1 MMERRKNLND
11 KFGFAVVMKYNLLKD
26 IAEINMGQ
34 SPDSLSYNNVKRGL
48 PFYQGNADFGELY
61 PIAKTWCDAPKKTA
75 KKNDILI
82 SVRAPIG
89 AINYTSELCCIG
101 RGLAAIT
108 VEDDID
114 RNYIYYFLKAI
125 NSELIN
131 QGTGSTFKAIG
142 RPVLE
147 MLKVPAISEKQK
159 ILIIKSMDFLVDIIK
174 LRKKELILLDELI
187 KARFIEMFGEPVNND
202 KGWVKDSVERLCREI
217 YGGGTPSKSHPEY
230 YEGGEIPW
238 ITSKDMKTDILIDSQ
253 IHINE
258 DGVANS
264 TARIVPKNSVIMV
277 IRSGILK
284 HTLPVAINAVPV
296 TVNQDLKVFVAG
308 NRIVTKFLAY
318 QFKMMERDILS
329 GVRAVTAD
337 NIELDALKRREL
349 IVPPIELQQE
359 FADFVEQVDK
369 SREEVK
375 KSLEKTQQLY
385 DSLMQEYFG

>member
-1 MMERRKNLND
+1 
-11 KFGFAVVMKYNLLKD
+11 MKYNLLKD
-26 IAEINMGQ
+26 IAEITMGQ

-89 AINYTSELCCIG
+89 AINYTSEFCCIG

-114 RNYIYYFLKAI
+114 RNYIYYFLKAK

-174 LRKKELILLDELI
+174 LRKKELFLLDELI
-187 KARFIEMFGEPVNND
+187 KARFIEMFGDININN
-202 KGWVKDSVERLCREI
+202 KNWHTEHLGKLCNIVRGSSPRPIEK
-217 YGGGTPSKSHPEY
+217 YLGGD
-230 YEGGEIPW
+230 IPW
-238 ITSKDMKTDILIDSQ
+238 IKIGDATD
-253 IHINE
+253 E
-258 DGVANS
+258 DNIYLNS
-264 TARIVPKNSVIMV
+264 TKEHIIREGVNKSRFVKKGSLIFANCGVSLGFARIISFDGCIHDGWLALENIDYRLNKEFLLLSLNQLTDHFRIIAPSGTQPNLNIAIMQNFMQVI
-277 IRSGILK
+277 
-284 HTLPVAINAVPV
+284 
-296 TVNQDLKVFVAG
+296 
-308 NRIVTKFLAY
+308 
-318 QFKMMERDILS
+318 
-329 GVRAVTAD
+329 
-337 NIELDALKRREL
+337 
-349 IVPPIELQQE
+349 PPMELQE
-359 FADFVEQVDK
+359 TFVSFRRHVDK
-369 SREEVK
+369 SRFDIK
-375 KSLEKTQQLY
+375 KSITEIEREVVY
-385 DSLMQEYFG
+385 D

>member
-1 MMERRKNLND
+1 
-11 KFGFAVVMKYNLLKD
+11 MKYNLLKD
-26 IAEINMGQ
+26 IAEITMGH

-114 RNYIYYFLKAI
+114 RNYIYYFLKAK

-202 KGWVKDSVERLCREI
+202 KVWVKDSVERLCREI

-318 QFKMMERDILS
+318 QFKMIERDILS

-359 FADFVEQVDK
+359 FADFVDQVDK
-369 SREEVK
+369 SRFDIK
-375 KSLEKTQQLY
+375 KSITELEREVVY
-385 DSLMQEYFG
+385 D